1 VNGGVAVRFLV
12 VLATLSIVVGGFIV
26 NEEKKAGND
35 DGDAKG
41 SDLALD
47 GIDSDDGNI
56 SGNSTSSDNRS
67 SETSGEDNSSGNSSG
82 ETESGDGDGV
92 AGDSASDS
100 DDGSGGD
107 DDSAGAEA
115 DSSEPA
121 ATEGDTSESDDSEP
135 ATAESSFDS
144 QKMADDTSE
153 DSTGATEGD
162 VNEPSSS
169 RSLIPELS
177 VPEGLV
183 VGGGAAL
190 GSLAIG
196 ALFAEVMKVA
206 ILVGLVVPVMAARR
220 KNREDM
226 MTRGRL
232 LGYLEANAGIHFSA
246 LRDALGLANGVTAYH
261 LQVLEGSGQ
270 IISWRDGKLRRYAV
284 ATLSQE
290 EAKRVKNPIA
300 GTRLAILEV
309 LADSGNLGLSGSEIR
324 IKLEISR
331 QLLSHHLAELRAAE
345 LVEAAS
351 QAKRPKWRVSLG
363 GQDTLEVSRQIARA
377 EAVA

>member
-1 VNGGVAVRFLV
+1 MNGGIAVRFLV
-12 VLATLSIVVGGFIV
+12 VLATLSIVVGGFLV

-41 SDLALD
+41 LDLALD
-47 GIDSDDGNI
+47 GIDSDDGNF
-56 SGNSTSSDNRS
+56 SDNSTSSDNRS
-67 SETSGEDNSSGNSSG
+67 SDASSEGNSSGNSSE

-115 DSSEPA
+115 DSSEPT

-246 LRDALGLANGVTAYH
+246 LRDALGLANGVSAYH
-261 LQVLEGSGQ
+261 LQVLESSGQ

-309 LADSGNLGLSGSEIR
+309 LADSGNLGLSGPEIR
-324 IKLEISR
+324 IKLAISR